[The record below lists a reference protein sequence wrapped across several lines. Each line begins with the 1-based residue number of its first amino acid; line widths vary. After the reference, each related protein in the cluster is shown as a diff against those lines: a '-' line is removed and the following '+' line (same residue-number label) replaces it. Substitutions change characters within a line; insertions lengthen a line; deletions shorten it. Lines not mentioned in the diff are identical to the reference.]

1 MEKKTF
7 DNGFLLFGPFQFERA
22 WPYIWTN
29 FTLFKQEMLFEIGW
43 PVILEEEIV
52 RFRWCIIAILLSSL
66 LWKGWGPL
74 FKQTWIPFTKECF
87 VPNLGWNCPSGS
99 AKEDLKKNL
108 SMSFWYFIIYM
119 YVSLAHHLNKFK
131 SPHPRIICAK
141 FDWNW
146 PSGSG
151 EKNWK
156 YAAGKMDRRTDDR
169 QQAMRKAHWSFQ
181 LWLAKNDEIRIHHWF
196 SLCCTDKCLYKLQA
210 V

>member
-1 MEKKTF
+1 MVLYLKECESLSHKEAMCHVWLKLIQGVWRKRLLNF

-66 LWKGWGPL
+66 LWKDWGPL

-99 AKEDLKKNL
+99 AEED
-108 SMSFWYFIIYM
+108 F
-119 YVSLAHHLNKFK
+119 
-131 SPHPRIICAK
+131 
-141 FDWNW
+141 
-146 PSGSG
+146 
-151 EKNWK
+151 
-156 YAAGKMDRRTDDR
+156 
-169 QQAMRKAHWSFQ
+169 
-181 LWLAKNDEIRIHHWF
+181 
-196 SLCCTDKCLYKLQA
+196 
-210 V
+210 